1 MGGLCFLIMFELK
14 AEANNVLQRGFRRFK
29 ESVIH
34 LERWDP
40 SVGCSQSREQ
50 VKEVWVRVM
59 GLPLHLWSREVF
71 KKIGDCCGGFVAVD
85 ESTGALKE
93 LQWAKISVKLEGIEG
108 PSSLQVVIGTT
119 CYAIQLWWE
128 MLPRVTDVIPA
139 SRFGTGKKLEVREE
153 EGGKTRAGCAV
164 EMVQAK
170 GQLEKMAVPSEDGES
185 SCRPALEAT
194 SSDMIQT
201 RGAVAER
208 QKDGGEYLQKDG
220 PAIKANGRS
229 GWVLDS
235 EAEMRPNEE
244 IPVAI
249 KELVGWIS

>member
-1 MGGLCFLIMFELK
+1 M
-14 AEANNVLQRGFRRFK
+14 
-29 ESVIH
+29 
-34 LERWDP
+34 
-40 SVGCSQSREQ
+40 
-50 VKEVWVRVM
+50 
-59 GLPLHLWSREVF
+59 F
-71 KKIGDCCGGFVAVD
+71 KKIGDCCGGFIAVD
-85 ESTGALKE
+85 ESTGAMKE
-93 LQWAKISVKLEGIEG
+93 LQWARILVKLEGIGG
-108 PSSLQVVIGTT
+108 PISLQVVIGTT

-185 SCRPALEAT
+185 SCRPALETT

>member
-1 MGGLCFLIMFELK
+1 M
-14 AEANNVLQRGFRRFK
+14 
-29 ESVIH
+29 
-34 LERWDP
+34 
-40 SVGCSQSREQ
+40 
-50 VKEVWVRVM
+50 
-59 GLPLHLWSREVF
+59 F
-71 KKIGDCCGGFVAVD
+71 KKIGDCCGGFIAVD
-85 ESTGALKE
+85 ESTGAMKE
-93 LQWAKISVKLEGIEG
+93 LQWARILVKLEGIGG
-108 PSSLQVVIGTT
+108 PISLQVVIGTT

-128 MLPRVTDVIPA
+128 MLPRVTEVIPA
-139 SRFGTGKKLEVREE
+139 GSSGTGKKMEVREE
-153 EGGKTRAGCAV
+153 EGGKTRVECAV

-170 GQLEKMAVPSEDGES
+170 RQPAKMAVPSEDGES

-194 SSDMIQT
+194 SSAMIQT

-235 EAEMRPNEE
+235 EVERRPSEE

-249 KELVGWIS
+249 KEVSGLDLLGPLSKVIKPKA